1 MLLTVGESPGKLAGV
16 ALVDEL
22 SNALVAVE
30 DESTGVT
37 TDKLDASAGVDLETA
52 ERANLGPKM
61 GGKENEL

>member
-1 MLLTVGESPGKLAGV
+1 M
-16 ALVDEL
+16 DEL

-30 DESTGVT
+30 DEGTGVT